1 MSGVEI
7 SFTAVAVLVSLAL
20 LFDFMNGF
28 HDAANS
34 IATIVSTRV
43 LKPHQAVIWAA
54 VFNVLAYFIFELKV
68 ASTIGKGTIDAAIV
82 DHFVVFGALIGAIIW
97 NVITWYYG
105 IPSSSSHALVGG
117 LVGAAVAKSGPGA
130 LIWGGV
136 GKIVAFIFIA
146 PLLGFLAGGLLMV
159 AVSWACNRTSPTKV
173 DRLFRRL
180 QLFSAA
186 AHGGITGVPGWVV
199 AACYAAM
206 GLGTMFGGW
215 RIVKTMG
222 QKITKLNQ
230 PKGFAANSAGAMTL
244 FLATGLG
251 IPVSTTHTITGAI
264 MGVGATGGVKK
275 VRWTVAGGI
284 VWAWVL
290 TIPATA
296 LISAAAWW
304 IGELIL

>member
-7 SFTAVAVLVSLAL
+7 NLTAVVVLVSLAL

-43 LKPHQAVIWAA
+43 LKPHQAVVWAA

-82 DHFVVFGALIGAIIW
+82 DHFVVFGALIGAISW

-146 PLLGFLAGGLLMV
+146 PLLGFLVGGLLMV
-159 AVSWACNRTSPTKV
+159 AVSWACNRTSSTKV
-173 DRLFRRL
+173 DRLSRR
-180 QLFSAA
+180 Q
-186 AHGGITGVPGWVV
+186 
-199 AACYAAM
+199 
-206 GLGTMFGGW
+206 
-215 RIVKTMG
+215 
-222 QKITKLNQ
+222 
-230 PKGFAANSAGAMTL
+230 
-244 FLATGLG
+244 
-251 IPVSTTHTITGAI
+251 
-264 MGVGATGGVKK
+264 
-275 VRWTVAGGI
+275 
-284 VWAWVL
+284 
-290 TIPATA
+290 
-296 LISAAAWW
+296 
-304 IGELIL
+304 